1 MKKLVLLAL
10 LATTAC
16 ASSRAAPGKDGDL
29 HKRLLT
35 LDTHLDTPIH
45 FSRPGWDFGAR
56 HDRETDPVQVDLGR
70 MDAGDLDGGFFVI
83 YTASGPLT
91 PEGYA
96 AAKAFAL
103 GRSDEIHA
111 TLAKFPD
118 RIGLATN
125 ASDPARLDKAGKRFG
140 FISIENSYP
149 LGEDL
154 SLLGEFY
161 KRGVRMASPVHFR
174 NNQFADSATDT
185 PRWNGLSPLGKR
197 WVAEMNRLGMV
208 LDASHASDAVLDQMI
223 ALSKTPVIL
232 SHSGSKAIFDHARN
246 LDDAR
251 LRKLA
256 ASGGAI
262 CANAAYLGKSNP
274 NAERS
279 EISDKLEDAGK
290 LGLSAAEVAT
300 LTRRLREIEKTAPS
314 QQADFETY
322 MRLVLHLIEV
332 AGVDHVCFG
341 ADWDGGGGVPGFE
354 DIDALPK
361 VTARLRQAGYSAAD
375 IEKMWS
381 GNVLRLV
388 RIADERKG
396 R

>member
-1 MKKLVLLAL
+1 MKKRVLLAL
-10 LATTAC
+10 LVTAAA
-16 ASSRAAPGKDGDL
+16 ASHAAPRSDDADL

-45 FSRPGWDFGAR
+45 FGRSGWNFGER
-56 HDRETDPVQVDLGR
+56 HDPATDPAQVDLGR

-103 GRSDEIHA
+103 RRSDEIHT
-111 TLAKFPD
+111 TLARFPD
-118 RIGLATN
+118 RIGLATK
-125 ASDPARLDKAGKRFG
+125 AGDAARLDKAGRRFG

-161 KRGVRMASPVHFR
+161 RRGVRMASPVHFK
-174 NNQFADSATDT
+174 NNQFADAATDT
-185 PRWNGLSPLGKR
+185 PRWNGLSPLGKQ

-208 LDASHASDAVLDQMI
+208 LDASHASDAVLEQMI
-223 ALSKTPVIL
+223 ALSRTPVIL
-232 SHSGSKAIFDHARN
+232 SHSGTKAVFDHPRN
-246 LDDAR
+246 ISDA
-251 LRKLA
+251 LARKLA

-262 CANAAYLGKSNP
+262 CVNSAYLGKSNP

-290 LGLSAAEVAT
+290 LGLTAEQVAA
-300 LTRRLREIEKTAPS
+300 LTRRLRQIEATAPS
-314 QQADFETY
+314 QQADFDTY
-322 MRLVLHLIEV
+322 MRAVLHLIQV
-332 AGVDHVCFG
+332 VGVDHVCFG

-354 DIDALPK
+354 DIAALPK
-361 VTARLRQAGYSAAD
+361 VTARLRQAGYSAKD

-388 RIADERKG
+388 RIADEKKG

>member
-10 LATTAC
+10 LATTATA
-16 ASSRAAPGKDGDL
+16 ASWAAPGQDKDL

-35 LDTHLDTPIH
+35 LDTHLDTPVH
-45 FSRPGWDFGAR
+45 FSRPGWSFGDR
-56 HDRETDPVQVDLGR
+56 HDHATDPVQVDLGR

-111 TLAKFPD
+111 TLAKFSG
-118 RIGLATN
+118 RIGLATK
-125 ASDPARLDKAGKRFG
+125 ASDAARLDKAGKRFG
-140 FISIENSYP
+140 FISMENSYP

-174 NNQFADSATDT
+174 NNQFADSATDK
-185 PRWNGLSPLGKR
+185 PKWNGLSPLGKQ
-197 WVAEMNRLGMV
+197 WVTEMNRLGMV
-208 LDASHASDAVLDQMI
+208 LDASHASDATLDQMI

-246 LDDAR
+246 MDDAR
-251 LRKLA
+251 LRRLA

-262 CANAAYLGKSNP
+262 CANAAYLGANNP

-290 LGLSAAEVAT
+290 LGLTAEQVAA
-300 LTRRLREIEKTAPS
+300 LTRRLRAIEATAPS

-322 MRLVLHLIEV
+322 MRLVLHLIQV

-361 VTARLRQAGYSAAD
+361 VTARLQQAGYSAKD

-388 RIADERKG
+388 RIADEKKG
-396 R
+396 K

>member
-1 MKKLVLLAL
+1 
-10 LATTAC
+10 
-16 ASSRAAPGKDGDL
+16 
-29 HKRLLT
+29 
-35 LDTHLDTPIH
+35 
-45 FSRPGWDFGAR
+45 
-56 HDRETDPVQVDLGR
+56 
-70 MDAGDLDGGFFVI
+70 MDAGDLDAGTSEI

-91 PEGYA
+91 PEGYT
-96 AAKAFAL
+96 AAKAFAF

-118 RIGLATN
+118 RIGLATT
-125 ASDPARLDKAGKRFG
+125 ASEAVRLDKAGKRFG

-174 NNQFADSATDT
+174 NNQFADSATDK
-185 PRWNGLSPLGKR
+185 PKWNGLSPLGKQ

-223 ALSKTPVIL
+223 GLSKTPVIL

-262 CANAAYLGKSNP
+262 CANAAYLGKSIP

-322 MRLVLHLIEV
+322 MRLVLHLIQV

-354 DIDALPK
+354 NIEALPK

-381 GNVLRLV
+381 GNVLRLL
-388 RIADERKG
+388 RIANEKKG

>member
-10 LATTAC
+10 LVTTAC
-16 ASSRAAPGKDGDL
+16 ATSRAAPGDDKDL
-29 HKRLLT
+29 HKSLLT

-45 FSRPGWDFGAR
+45 FSRPGWSFGDR
-56 HDRETDPVQVDLGR
+56 HDHATDPVQVDLAR

-96 AAKAFAL
+96 AAKAFAF

-118 RIGLATN
+118 RIGLATR
-125 ASDPARLDKAGKRFG
+125 ASDAVRLDKAGKRFG

-161 KRGVRMASPVHFR
+161 RRGVRMASPVHFR
-174 NNQFADSATDT
+174 NNQFADSATDK
-185 PRWNGLSPLGKR
+185 PKYNGLSPLGR
-197 WVAEMNRLGMV
+197 QWVAEMNRLGMV

-232 SHSGSKAIFDHARN
+232 SHTGSKAIFDHARN
-246 LDDAR
+246 LDDTR

-262 CANAAYLGKSNP
+262 CANAAYLGKSTP

-290 LGLSAAEVAT
+290 LNLSAAEVAT

-322 MRLVLHLIEV
+322 MRLVLHLIAV

-354 DIDALPK
+354 DIEALPK

-381 GNVLRLV
+381 GNVLRLM
-388 RIADERKG
+388 RIAEKRKG

>member
-1 MKKLVLLAL
+1 MKKFVLLAL

-16 ASSRAAPGKDGDL
+16 ATSRAAPGDDKDL
-29 HKRLLT
+29 HRRLLT

-45 FSRPGWDFGAR
+45 FSRPGWNFGER
-56 HDRETDPVQVDLGR
+56 HDRATDPVQVDLGR

-111 TLAKFPD
+111 TLAQFPD
-118 RIGLATN
+118 RIGLATK
-125 ASDPARLDKAGKRFG
+125 ASDAARLDKAGKRFG

-174 NNQFADSATDT
+174 NNQFADAATDK
-185 PRWNGLSPLGKR
+185 PRWNGLSPLGR
-197 WVAEMNRLGMV
+197 QWVAEMNRLGMV

-251 LRKLA
+251 LRRLA

-290 LGLSAAEVAT
+290 LNLSAEEVAT
-300 LTRRLREIEKTAPS
+300 LTRRLRAIEATAPS

-361 VTARLRQAGYSAAD
+361 VTARLQQAGYSAAD

-381 GNVLRLV
+381 GNVLRLM
-388 RIADERKG
+388 RIAEERKG